1 MTITIYGIAKSRA
14 FRTLWMAEEL
24 GLDYRHEHIDFSDES
39 LRGKA
44 FRAINPMM
52 QIPALEDGGV
62 VFTES
67 LAINIYL
74 AEKCGGDLAPRDASE
89 RGQVA
94 MWSLFAA
101 TQLEKPALDV
111 FYNRH
116 LKPEGERDHG
126 LAKTQLEALQRPLHF
141 MEGALQRNGGTL
153 IEGRVTVADINAACC
168 LFYLR
173 KDTDQYVARPHLAA
187 WWDAMTKRPAYRKAM
202 ALRGEVVE

>member
-1 MTITIYGIAKSRA
+1 MSITIYGIAKSRA

-24 GLDYRHEHIDFSDES
+24 GISYRHEQIEFTDDS

-52 QIPALEDGGV
+52 QIPALEHEGQ
-62 VFTES
+62 VFIES

-74 AEKCGGDLAPRDASE
+74 AEKFGGDLAPRDAEE

-94 MWSLFAA
+94 MWTLFAA
-101 TQLEKPALDV
+101 TQLEQRGLDV

-116 LKPEGERDHG
+116 LKPEAERDAA
-126 LAKTQLEALQRPLHF
+126 LARSQLEALQRPLDF
-141 MEGALQRNGGTL
+141 LDGALTRNGGTL
-153 IEGRVTVADINAACC
+153 IEGRVTVADINVACC

-173 KDTDQYVARPHLAA
+173 KDTDQYVARPAVA
-187 WWDAMTKRPAYRKAM
+187 RWWQSLTQRKAYHRAM
-202 ALRGEVVE
+202 ALRGEKVE